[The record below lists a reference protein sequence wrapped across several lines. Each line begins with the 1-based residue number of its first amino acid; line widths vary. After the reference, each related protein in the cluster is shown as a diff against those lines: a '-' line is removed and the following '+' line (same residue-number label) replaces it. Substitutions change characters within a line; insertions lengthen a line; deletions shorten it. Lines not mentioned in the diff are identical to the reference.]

1 MFFWESKKERR
12 GRVKRNIVVA
22 SITLGMLLA
31 ALDQMIMSTAMPE
44 VQKILGNMELY
55 SWVFSGYMLSS
66 TITVPIYGKLADRYG
81 RKKIYLIALSL
92 FLLGSVLC
100 GLSSSMWQ
108 LVLFRVVQGLGAG
121 GVLPL
126 TITIA
131 GDLYDIKSRGKIQ
144 GLFSSMWALAGIAGP
159 VLGGWIIQHFH
170 WSWIFWINIP
180 VGLIAMIGFLS
191 FEEQGEAEKTSI
203 DYIGAAV
210 LSLAIGT
217 FIFATLST
225 TWWGILGLI
234 LVSLLLFV
242 LFVNHQRTR
251 THPLIRIE
259 MFQNP
264 MILWLNIS
272 GMFVTMGLFVVPFY
286 IPLFAQEV
294 LGYSPLKSGLILLGQ
309 VLGWNIGAVPAGKWI
324 LKVGYKKLILTGISL
339 IFSGGLIL
347 VLFIHSLNYGFLLLD
362 MFILGLGFGTSVTAF
377 TIGVQ
382 EAVDWNERGISTSI
396 QLFSR
401 NIGTTIG
408 VTIAGGILNLA
419 NQELTLT
426 QSFQWVFIVATF
438 ITMISFWTS
447 TKIPA
452 GLQDRKL

>member
-1 MFFWESKKERR
+1 MNKS
-12 GRVKRNIVVA
+12 IVVA

-44 VQKILGNMELY
+44 VQKILGNAELY

-92 FLLGSVLC
+92 FLFGSALC
-100 GLSSSMWQ
+100 ALSTTMWQ

-126 TITIA
+126 TVTIA

-159 VLGGWIIQHFH
+159 VLGGWIIQHLH

-180 VGLIAMIGFLS
+180 VGLVAMVGFLS
-191 FEEQGEAEKTSI
+191 FKEQGEAEKTSI
-203 DYIGAAV
+203 DYVGAAV
-210 LSLAIGT
+210 LSFAIGT

-225 TWWGILGLI
+225 TWWGMLGLVLI
-234 LVSLLLFV
+234 SLILFV

-264 MILWLNIS
+264 MIRWLNIS

-324 LKVGYKKLILTGISL
+324 LKIGYKKLILTGISL
-339 IFSGGLIL
+339 ITVGGVIL
-347 VLFIHSLNYGFLLLD
+347 GLFIDSLSYAFLLLD
-362 MFILGLGFGTSVTAF
+362 MFILGLGFGTSVTAL

-408 VTIAGGILNLA
+408 VTIAGGILNQA
-419 NQELTLT
+419 HQGLTLI

-438 ITMISFWTS
+438 ITLISLWTS
-447 TKIPA
+447 TKIPV
-452 GLQDRKL
+452 GLQERKS